1 MNYRFSYEAQ
11 KDRMLLVLIRTQK
24 KKEREISRKRQV
36 LLGSRASLNL
46 FCGLG
51 PKLASLNQSTI
62 PEGEKQNSGG
72 GSSTKAL
79 YSRSLG
85 EQLLRKSAHQVE

>member
-11 KDRMLLVLIRTQK
+11 KDRILLVLIRTPQK
-24 KKEREISRKRQV
+24 KREISRKRQV
-36 LLGSRASLNL
+36 LLGSRASLNF